1 MTQTKCE
8 ELVEAHPGLPE
19 SSQKVL
25 CELTGGDPLTGKD
38 LRDRT
43 GLPRRT
49 LYTALQRLQEAGA
62 IEARTSLRDS
72 RQTYYWLADP
82 KPQLG
87 HEKPH
92 PYAQWSER
100 ALAAAST

>member
-1 MTQTKCE
+1 MTQPNCM
-8 ELVEAHPGLPE
+8 ELQEANPGLPD
-19 SSQKVL
+19 SSYKVL
-25 CELTGGDPLTGKD
+25 CELSDAEPLTGKD

-49 LYTALQRLQEAGA
+49 LYTALQRLRDAGA
-62 IEARTSLRDS
+62 IQAQTSLRDS
-72 RQTYYWLADP
+72 RQTYCWLATP
-82 KPQLG
+82 EAALG

-92 PYAQWSER
+92 PYAEWSER